1 VNRSNVGY
9 VLLVA
14 CLFSLFSPRLCSAA
28 SATGPFASTCL
39 TGRYVTTGSGLD
51 ITFLNPFAVVG
62 TLNFTCGKNGTGAY
76 TGSTIVTYPVASAVG
91 PTTIAGSLLGAN
103 QFNNVVFP
111 TICSITGTYTID
123 PTTGLIASVG
133 TIVPTAN
140 VPNGLNDCLSLF
152 QDTSLQEF
160 GYLSDPTAQKIYE
173 LETGQG
179 GNDVLSLVYTKAGTQ
194 NSQ

>member
-1 VNRSNVGY
+1 VNRPNVGY

-14 CLFSLFSPRLCSAA
+14 CLLSLLSPRLCSAA
-28 SATGPFASTCL
+28 STSGPFASTCL
-39 TGRYVTTGSGLD
+39 SGRYVSTGSGLD

-62 TLNFTCGKNGTGAY
+62 ALNFTCGKNGTGAY
-76 TGSTIVTYPVASAVG
+76 NGSIIVTYPIQNSGASV
-91 PTTIAGSLLGAN
+91 AGSLIGNNA
-103 QFNNVVFP
+103 FNNLLLP
-111 TICSITGTYTID
+111 LICSVQGTYTID

-133 TIVPTAN
+133 TIGNPAN
-140 VPNGLNDCLSLF
+140 VPTGLDACLDLF

-173 LETGQG
+173 LETGQA

>member
-28 SATGPFASTCL
+28 SASGPFASTCL
-39 TGRYVTTGSGLD
+39 SGRYVSTGSGLD

-62 TLNFTCGKNGTGAY
+62 ALNFTCGKNGTGAY
-76 TGSTIVTYPVASAVG
+76 TGSTIVTYPGGFV
-91 PTTIAGSLLGAN
+91 AGSLIGDN
-103 QFNNVVFP
+103 GFNTVLSP
-111 TICSITGTYTID
+111 LICSVQGTYTID

-173 LETGQG
+173 LETGQA
-179 GNDVLSLVYTKAGTQ
+179 GNDVLSLVYTKAGAQ